1 MIVETIFIFLRCRQ
15 KTNGKMCCSA
25 LRNAEP
31 DVTLRSNFVKYQG
44 EKMKFFGNMKIRD
57 RLAVGFAIILALSIA
72 STVIGIWRI
81 QVVSQVTRTMVDE
94 SVRKERL
101 ISALNTN
108 LRGGILR
115 TIAILRSSDQMLN
128 AFFLN
133 EDLIAKK
140 DASALQKQITSL
152 LQNEEEKNLY
162 QQVLE
167 QQKKYSQINSRM
179 MELKSNGDADEG
191 NQILVQ
197 EFVPAS
203 KHYQAALGR
212 LLEWEQVEIDRS
224 SRHIDLIAGQSRILL
239 LIVEIA
245 ALLFGVSCAWLL
257 TRSIIR
263 PIKQA
268 VELSHKVANG
278 DLTTEI
284 KIKSRDEVGQL
295 LMSLQSM
302 NSNLRNI
309 VSNVRTST
317 MTIAT
322 ASRAIAVGNMD
333 LSSRTESQASALEE
347 TASAMEE
354 LISTV
359 RSNADNAREASALA
373 SSASL
378 IAIEGGGVVDLVVQT
393 MREIN
398 ASSKKIVDII
408 SVIDSIAFQ
417 TNILALNAAV
427 EAARAGEQGR
437 GFAVVASEVRSL
449 AQRSAAAAKEIKS
462 LIDDSVRRVSNGSSQ
477 VERAGATMINI
488 VTSVKRVTSI
498 VHEIS
503 EASQEQAAGIEQVN
517 DTITQLDNVTQQNS
531 ALVVKAASAAE
542 AMQLEADN
550 LTGLVSVFLTDSSE
564 AVTELLSVAPPENAL
579 STLPAPTM
587 AISRATLSRV

>member
-1 MIVETIFIFLRCRQ
+1 
-15 KTNGKMCCSA
+15 
-25 LRNAEP
+25 
-31 DVTLRSNFVKYQG
+31 
-44 EKMKFFGNMKIRD
+44 MKRLSNMKIGD
-57 RLAVGFAIILALSIA
+57 RLAIGFAIILALSIV
-72 STVIGIWRI
+72 STGIGIWRM
-81 QVVSQVTRTMVDE
+81 QVVSKVTRAMVDE

-115 TIAILRSSDQMLN
+115 TIAILRSTDQMLN

-140 DASALQKQITSL
+140 DAVALQKQIGSL
-152 LQNEEEKNLY
+152 LVSDEEKELY
-162 QQVLE
+162 KQVLE
-167 QQKKYSQINSRM
+167 QQVNYAKINFHL
-179 MELKSNGDADEG
+179 MELKSNGDAEEG

-203 KHYQAALGR
+203 KRYQATLQK
-212 LLEWEQVEIDRS
+212 LLEWEQAEIDKTS
-224 SRHIDLIAGQSRILL
+224 LQIDVIAAQSRILL

-257 TRSIIR
+257 TRSIVR
-263 PIKQA
+263 PLRQA
-268 VELSHKVANG
+268 VEISRKVANG

-284 KIKSRDEVGQL
+284 QIKRTDEVGQL
-295 LMSLQSM
+295 LMSLQGM
-302 NSNLRNI
+302 NTNLRNI
-309 VSNVRTST
+309 VNNVRTGT
-317 MTIAT
+317 VTIAT
-322 ASRAIAVGNMD
+322 ASREIAAGNMD

-359 RSNADNAREASALA
+359 RSNADNAREASELA
-373 SSASL
+373 SSASS
-378 IAIEGGGVVDLVVQT
+378 IAIEGGNAVDDMVQT
-393 MREIN
+393 MGEIN

-408 SVIDSIAFQ
+408 SVIDGIAFQ

-449 AQRSAAAAKEIKS
+449 AQRSAAAAKEIKV
-462 LIDDSVRRVSNGSSQ
+462 LIDDSVKRVSNGSMQ
-477 VERAGATMINI
+477 VERAGATMANV

-503 EASQEQAAGIEQVN
+503 EASQKQAEGIEQVN
-517 DTITQLDNVTQQNS
+517 DTVTQLDHVTQQNA
-531 ALVVKAASAAE
+531 ALVEEAASAAD
-542 AMQLEADN
+542 AMQQQAAN
-550 LTGLVSVFLTDSSE
+550 LAKLVSVFITDSSALVADSNV
-564 AVTELLSVAPPENAL
+564 AVATTASPASPAL
-579 STLPAPTM
+579 SAPKNG
-587 AISRATLSRV
+587 ASHRRLLRA

>member
-1 MIVETIFIFLRCRQ
+1 
-15 KTNGKMCCSA
+15 
-25 LRNAEP
+25 
-31 DVTLRSNFVKYQG
+31 
-44 EKMKFFGNMKIRD
+44 MKSINNMKIGD
-57 RLAVGFAIILALSIA
+57 RLAIGFAIILALSIV
-72 STVIGIWRI
+72 STGIGIWRM
-81 QVVSQVTRTMVDE
+81 QVVSQVTRAMVDE

-108 LRGGILR
+108 LRGSILR

-133 EDLIAKK
+133 EDLVAKK
-140 DASALQKQITSL
+140 DATALQKQISVL
-152 LQNEEEKNLY
+152 LASDEEKDLY
-162 QQVLE
+162 RQVLE
-167 QQKKYSQINSRM
+167 QQAAYAKINYHM

-197 EFVPAS
+197 EFVPTS
-203 KHYQAALGR
+203 KRYQAVLQK
-212 LLEWEQVEIDRS
+212 LLEWEQAEIDKTS
-224 SRHIDLIAGQSRILL
+224 QQIDLIAAQSRILL

-263 PIKQA
+263 PIRQA
-268 VELSHKVANG
+268 VALSRKVADG

-284 KIKSRDEVGQL
+284 VVKRKDEVGQL
-295 LMSLQSM
+295 LMSLQGM

-309 VSNVRTST
+309 VSNVRVGTQ
-317 MTIAT
+317 TIAI
-322 ASRAIAVGNMD
+322 ASREIAVGNMD
-333 LSSRTESQASALEE
+333 LSSRTEAQASALEQ

-373 SSASL
+373 STASD
-378 IAIEGGGVVDLVVQT
+378 IAIEGGRVVDQVVQT
-393 MREIN
+393 MGDIN

-408 SVIDSIAFQ
+408 SVIDGIAFQ

-462 LIDDSVRRVSNGSSQ
+462 LIDDSVQKVGAGSRL
-477 VERAGATMINI
+477 VEQAGATMSKVVGSVQSANTLVREIN
-488 VTSVKRVTSI
+488 T
-498 VHEIS
+498 
-503 EASQEQAAGIEQVN
+503 ASQQQAAGIKEVN
-517 DTITQLDNVTQQNS
+517 QAIVQMDGVTQQNA
-531 ALVVKAASAAE
+531 ALVEEAAAAAHSLE
-542 AMQLEADN
+542 DQARNLKQL
-550 LTGLVSVFLTDSSE
+550 
-564 AVTELLSVAPPENAL
+564 VTIFKLK
-579 STLPAPTM
+579 
-587 AISRATLSRV
+587 

>member
-1 MIVETIFIFLRCRQ
+1 
-15 KTNGKMCCSA
+15 
-25 LRNAEP
+25 
-31 DVTLRSNFVKYQG
+31 
-44 EKMKFFGNMKIRD
+44 MKFFGNMKIRD

-152 LQNEEEKNLY
+152 LENEEEKSLY

-203 KHYQAALGR
+203 KQYQTALGR

-224 SRHIDLIAGQSRILL
+224 SRHIDLIAAQSRILL

-284 KIKSRDEVGQL
+284 EIKSRDEVGQL

-317 MTIAT
+317 LTIAT

-359 RSNADNAREASALA
+359 RSNADSAREASALA

-437 GFAVVASEVRSL
+437 GFAVVA
-449 AQRSAAAAKEIKS
+449 
-462 LIDDSVRRVSNGSSQ
+462 
-477 VERAGATMINI
+477 
-488 VTSVKRVTSI
+488 
-498 VHEIS
+498 
-503 EASQEQAAGIEQVN
+503 
-517 DTITQLDNVTQQNS
+517 
-531 ALVVKAASAAE
+531 
-542 AMQLEADN
+542 
-550 LTGLVSVFLTDSSE
+550 
-564 AVTELLSVAPPENAL
+564 
-579 STLPAPTM
+579 
-587 AISRATLSRV
+587 

>member
-1 MIVETIFIFLRCRQ
+1 
-15 KTNGKMCCSA
+15 
-25 LRNAEP
+25 
-31 DVTLRSNFVKYQG
+31 
-44 EKMKFFGNMKIRD
+44 MKSINNMKIGD
-57 RLAVGFAIILALSIA
+57 RLAIGFAIILALSIV
-72 STVIGIWRI
+72 STGIGIWRM
-81 QVVSQVTRTMVDE
+81 QVVSQVTRAMVDE

-108 LRGGILR
+108 LRGSILR

-133 EDLIAKK
+133 EDLVAKK
-140 DASALQKQITSL
+140 DATALQKQISVL
-152 LQNEEEKNLY
+152 LASDEEKDLY
-162 QQVLE
+162 RQVLE
-167 QQKKYSQINSRM
+167 QQAAYAKINYHM

-197 EFVPAS
+197 EFVPTS
-203 KHYQAALGR
+203 KRYQAVLQK
-212 LLEWEQVEIDRS
+212 LLEWEQAEIDKTS
-224 SRHIDLIAGQSRILL
+224 QQIDLIAAQSRILL

-263 PIKQA
+263 PIRQA
-268 VELSHKVANG
+268 VALSRKVADG

-284 KIKSRDEVGQL
+284 VVKRKDEVGQL
-295 LMSLQSM
+295 LMSLQGM

-309 VSNVRTST
+309 VSNVRVGTQ
-317 MTIAT
+317 TIAI
-322 ASRAIAVGNMD
+322 ASREIAVGNMD
-333 LSSRTESQASALEE
+333 LSSRTEAQASALEQ

-373 SSASL
+373 STASD
-378 IAIEGGGVVDLVVQT
+378 IAIEGGRVVDQVVQT
-393 MREIN
+393 MGDIN

-408 SVIDSIAFQ
+408 SVIDGIAFQ

-462 LIDDSVRRVSNGSSQ
+462 LIDDSVKRVSNGSAQ
-477 VERAGATMINI
+477 VERAGATMTNV

-517 DTITQLDNVTQQNS
+517 DTISQLDQVTQQNS
-531 ALVVKAASAAE
+531 ALVEEAASAAD
-542 AMQLEADN
+542 AMQLQAAN
-550 LTGLVSVFLTDSSE
+550 LTKLVSVFTTE
-564 AVTELLSVAPPENAL
+564 VVAQVTEVASTMPQKAIVRNAL
-579 STLPAPTM
+579 L
-587 AISRATLSRV
+587 RA

>member
-1 MIVETIFIFLRCRQ
+1 
-15 KTNGKMCCSA
+15 
-25 LRNAEP
+25 
-31 DVTLRSNFVKYQG
+31 
-44 EKMKFFGNMKIRD
+44 MKFFGNMKIRD

>member
-1 MIVETIFIFLRCRQ
+1 
-15 KTNGKMCCSA
+15 
-25 LRNAEP
+25 
-31 DVTLRSNFVKYQG
+31 
-44 EKMKFFGNMKIRD
+44 MKFFGDMRIRD

-72 STVIGIWRI
+72 STAIGIWRI
-81 QVVSQVTRTMVDE
+81 QVVSQVTRTMVEE

-115 TIAILRSSDQMLN
+115 TIAIFRSSDQMLN

-140 DASALQKQITSL
+140 DASALQKQIASL
-152 LQNEEEKNLY
+152 LQSEEEENLY

-167 QQKKYSQINSRM
+167 QQKNYSKIYSRM

-203 KHYQAALGR
+203 KHYQAALGK
-212 LLEWEQVEIDRS
+212 LLEFEQIEIDRS
-224 SRHIDLIAGQSRILL
+224 SQHINLIAAQSRILL

-245 ALLFGVSCAWLL
+245 ALMFGVSCAWLL
-257 TRSIIR
+257 TRSITR

-268 VELSHKVANG
+268 VELSQKVANG

-284 KIKSRDEVGQL
+284 KIKSRDEIGQL

-309 VSNVRTST
+309 VSNVRAGTT
-317 MTIAT
+317 TIAK

-347 TASAMEE
+347 TASTMEE

-359 RSNADNAREASALA
+359 RNNADNAREASALA
-373 SSASL
+373 SSASR
-378 IAIEGGGVVDLVVQT
+378 IAIEGGGVVDLMVQT
-393 MREIN
+393 MGDIN

-437 GFAVVASEVRSL
+437 GFAVVAAEVRSL

-462 LIDDSVRRVSNGSSQ
+462 LIDDSVRRVSNGSLQ
-477 VERAGATMINI
+477 VERAGTTMANI

-503 EASQEQAAGIEQVN
+503 EASQEQATGIEQVN
-517 DTITQLDNVTQQNS
+517 DTVTQLDNVTQQNS

-542 AMQLEADN
+542 AMQLQADN
-550 LTGLVSVFLTDSSE
+550 LTRLVSVFLTDSAE
-564 AVTELLSVAPPENAL
+564 AATELLSIAPHESAAP
-579 STLPAPTM
+579 SKLPAPTKT
-587 AISRATLSRV
+587 ISRVTLSRV

>member
-1 MIVETIFIFLRCRQ
+1 
-15 KTNGKMCCSA
+15 
-25 LRNAEP
+25 
-31 DVTLRSNFVKYQG
+31 
-44 EKMKFFGNMKIRD
+44 MKRLSNMKIGD
-57 RLAVGFAIILALSIA
+57 RLAIGFAIILALSIV
-72 STVIGIWRI
+72 STGIGIWRM
-81 QVVSQVTRTMVDE
+81 QVVSKVTRAMVDE

-115 TIAILRSSDQMLN
+115 TIAILRSTDQMLN

-140 DASALQKQITSL
+140 DAVALQKQIGSL
-152 LQNEEEKNLY
+152 LVSDEEKELY
-162 QQVLE
+162 KQVLE
-167 QQKKYSQINSRM
+167 QQVNYAKINFHL
-179 MELKSNGDADEG
+179 MELKSNGDAEEG

-203 KHYQAALGR
+203 KRYQATLQK
-212 LLEWEQVEIDRS
+212 LLEWEQAEIDKTS
-224 SRHIDLIAGQSRILL
+224 LQIDVIAAQSRILL

-257 TRSIIR
+257 TRSIVR
-263 PIKQA
+263 PLRQA
-268 VELSHKVANG
+268 VEISRKVADG

-284 KIKSRDEVGQL
+284 QIKRTDEVGQL
-295 LMSLQSM
+295 LMSLQGM
-302 NSNLRNI
+302 NTNLRNI
-309 VSNVRTST
+309 VNNVRTGT
-317 MTIAT
+317 VTIAT
-322 ASRAIAVGNMD
+322 ASREIAAGNMD

-359 RSNADNAREASALA
+359 RSNADNAREASELA
-373 SSASL
+373 SSASS
-378 IAIEGGGVVDLVVQT
+378 IAIEGGNAVDDMVQT
-393 MREIN
+393 MGEIN

-408 SVIDSIAFQ
+408 SVIDGIAFQ

-449 AQRSAAAAKEIKS
+449 AQRSAAAAKEIKA
-462 LIDDSVRRVSNGSSQ
+462 LIDDSVKRVSNGSMQ
-477 VERAGATMINI
+477 VERAGATMANV

-503 EASQEQAAGIEQVN
+503 EASQEQAEGIEQVN
-517 DTITQLDNVTQQNS
+517 DTVTQLDHVTQQNA
-531 ALVVKAASAAE
+531 ALVEEAASAAD
-542 AMQLEADN
+542 AMQQQAAN
-550 LTGLVSVFLTDSSE
+550 LAKLVSVFITDSS
-564 AVTELLSVAPPENAL
+564 APVADSNVAASHVAKTASPASPAL
-579 STLPAPTM
+579 SAPKNG
-587 AISRATLSRV
+587 ASHRRLLRA